1 MLEAIPFAQKMLS
14 FHRIGRDH
22 HYHINIV
29 SAINPSYFISI
40 LLRFEAFGR
49 GEGTSSEWALELDI
63 ASIEEAWLRT
73 AAPQA
78 RSSLPCG
85 SNHRPAPLMLYSR
98 ANSARLEDKPTASFC
113 RKAEKLH

>member
-1 MLEAIPFAQKMLS
+1 MLS
-14 FHRIGRDH
+14 FNRIGRDH
-22 HYHINIV
+22 HYLINIV

-49 GEGTSSEWALELDI
+49 DAGGVRSPL
-63 ASIEEAWLRT
+63 EEAWLR
-73 AAPQA
+73 AATPHG

-98 ANSARLEDKPTASFC
+98 ANSARLKDKPTQAS
-113 RKAEKLH
+113 AE

>member
-1 MLEAIPFAQKMLS
+1 MLS
-14 FHRIGRDH
+14 FNRIGRDH

-49 GEGTSSEWALELDI
+49 DAGGIPSLL
-63 ASIEEAWLRT
+63 EEAWLR
-73 AAPQA
+73 AAAAHA
-78 RSSLPCG
+78 RSSLPCAL
-85 SNHRPAPLMLYSR
+85 NQRPAPLMLCSR
-98 ANSARLEDKPTASFC
+98 ATSARLEYKPTASFC